1 MGLPRL
7 TRNRTILLLFFAVLC
22 LGIFVI
28 SLRLEGLTR
37 DRAIA
42 ELEKRYDRKVEL
54 KTLSIALLP
63 SVRISG
69 QGLLVHQK
77 DPKRSPAFIAAESF
91 SAEIP
96 FWRLLRKPLQL
107 DSVRLQGLQVNV
119 PTGEHKKDKP
129 EEHQGN
135 DSAVPAF
142 VIDRIIADGTMLT
155 ILPKRADG
163 DPLVFDIARLTLR
176 SVGINRPMRFETALK
191 NAKPPGLIN
200 SAGNFGPWNEDE
212 PGQTA
217 VSGDYTFRDADLGVF
232 KGIAGTLSSVGR
244 YTGVLEQI
252 VIDGE
257 TDTPNFGLDVS
268 RNTVH
273 LKTQF
278 HAIVDGTNGDTLLQ
292 PVNAQ
297 FLRTSIVATGGIVGK
312 RGTRGKTI
320 RLDVSVSKSRVEDL
334 LTLAIKSQ
342 KPPLAG
348 WATFQT
354 RLELPPGPEDV
365 ISRLKLD
372 GRFGIS
378 SAEFSGFDV
387 QRKVNELSQRAR
399 GNTGDDATD
408 ERVVSDLGGQFTLN
422 HGKAQFSEL
431 SFRVPGAAVR
441 LNGQYGLITEVID
454 FRGKVQMDAKLS
466 ETTTGFKSVFMKIVD
481 PFFRKN
487 GKTVLP
493 IKISGNLDQPS
504 FGLDL

>member
-107 DSVRLQGLQVNV
+107 DSVRLQGLHVNV

-200 SAGNFGPWNEDE
+200 SAGHFGPRNADE
-212 PGQTA
+212 PGQTP

-232 KGIAGTLSSVGR
+232 KGISGTLSSVGR
-244 YTGVLEQI
+244 YSGVLERI

-278 HAIVDGTNGDTLLQ
+278 HAIVDGTNG
-292 PVNAQ
+292 
-297 FLRTSIVATGGIVGK
+297 
-312 RGTRGKTI
+312 
-320 RLDVSVSKSRVEDL
+320 
-334 LTLAIKSQ
+334 
-342 KPPLAG
+342 
-348 WATFQT
+348 
-354 RLELPPGPEDV
+354 
-365 ISRLKLD
+365 
-372 GRFGIS
+372 
-378 SAEFSGFDV
+378 
-387 QRKVNELSQRAR
+387 
-399 GNTGDDATD
+399 
-408 ERVVSDLGGQFTLN
+408 
-422 HGKAQFSEL
+422 
-431 SFRVPGAAVR
+431 
-441 LNGQYGLITEVID
+441 
-454 FRGKVQMDAKLS
+454 
-466 ETTTGFKSVFMKIVD
+466 
-481 PFFRKN
+481 
-487 GKTVLP
+487 
-493 IKISGNLDQPS
+493 
-504 FGLDL
+504 